1 MADSFD
7 LNTFLKRKRTITA
20 GCGRGVT
27 FRSLKEVG
35 NFKKLDKVRKVS
47 LTFLQE
53 KMREFQKLTPLY
65 HKTGGMHAAC
75 IITPTEEMIVREDIG
90 RHNAVDKVIGAAL
103 KRGLAGK
110 DLVLL
115 TTGRI
120 SFEMCSKVARFGIG
134 VAGSRTA
141 ATNLAVALGKELNVD
156 LVGYVRGKSSFC
168 LYQWRTYLMN
178 GVLRSMQDAT
188 LIVLAGGKSS
198 RMGRNKALL
207 PVAGKTTV
215 IRVFEALH
223 PRFQETILVTNQPEE
238 YAQLTDKLRIVPGHY
253 PGLGPSLASTLVL
266 PLPLPN

>member
-1 MADSFD
+1 MFNKHCPEEYPITLYINSQELLTMQLTEVNLDDWAVGYLYAEGMIDSPQEIKDIHVDGYRGNISVRLADSFD

-156 LVGYVRGKSSFC
+156 LVGYVRGKSSFV
-168 LYQWRTYLMN
+168 YTN
-178 GVLRSMQDAT
+178 G
-188 LIVLAGGKSS
+188 
-198 RMGRNKALL
+198 
-207 PVAGKTTV
+207 
-215 IRVFEALH
+215 EH
-223 PRFQETILVTNQPEE
+223 IL
-238 YAQLTDKLRIVPGHY
+238 
-253 PGLGPSLASTLVL
+253 
-266 PLPLPN
+266 